1 MSGGSSFVL
10 AARCPSIAIRH
21 HGARLRKLL
30 MALGVSV
37 LLVGCA
43 ARGTSGGG
51 QHNIVTSADL
61 ARAGNVSLYDALV
74 QVRPAF
80 LRSRGVQ
87 NAATPP
93 QPIRVYVGRLE
104 MEGLEHLREIM
115 ARNVKEVRFLEPSQA
130 NARFGGNNNG
140 GALVITMN

>member
-1 MSGGSSFVL
+1 MSRGSPSIL
-10 AARCPSIAIRH
+10 ATRRTSIAIRRH
-21 HGARLRKLL
+21 PARLRTTLT
-30 MALGVSV
+30 ALAASA

-51 QHNIVTSADL
+51 QHNVVTSADL
-61 ARAGNVSLYDALV
+61 ARAGNVSLHEALV

-87 NAATPP
+87 NAATPAH
-93 QPIRVYVGRLE
+93 PIRVYVGRLE

-115 ARNVKEVRFLEPSQA
+115 AKNVKEVRFLEPSQA

-140 GALVITMN
+140 GALIITMF